1 MLRTSMMPWIVR
13 LSVLAMLVLASGAG
27 KKWGG

>member
-1 MLRTSMMPWIVR
+1 MVRPSITPWLVR

-27 KKWGG
+27 KKWG

>member
-1 MLRTSMMPWIVR
+1 MSRPSMMPWIVR

>member
-1 MLRTSMMPWIVR
+1 MLRPSLMPWVVR

-27 KKWGG
+27 KKWS

>member
-1 MLRTSMMPWIVR
+1 MLRPSLMPWVVR

-27 KKWGG
+27 KKWC